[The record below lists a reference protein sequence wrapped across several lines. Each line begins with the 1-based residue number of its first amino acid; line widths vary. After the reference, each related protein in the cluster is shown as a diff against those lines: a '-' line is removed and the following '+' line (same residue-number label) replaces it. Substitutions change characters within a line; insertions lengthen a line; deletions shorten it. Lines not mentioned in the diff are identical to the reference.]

1 MDEAYIKIQIAM
13 RQAEFPTDLKRRE
26 NPLPVNENKI
36 ITILTVKKCE
46 KYVIDLNHTKLTNTL
61 E

>member
-1 MDEAYIKIQIAM
+1 MDKTYIKTQIAM
-13 RQAEFPTDLKRRE
+13 RQAEVPNNFKRYE
-26 NPLPVNENKI
+26 NPLSINENKI
-36 ITILTVKKCE
+36 VTVLVVKKCE